1 MIFDLVVLA
10 AILISCLIAFLRGF
24 IREVLTILGVI
35 GGTAAA
41 VSLGP
46 KLTPFVKTWL
56 DHHQDKVK
64 ASATAADKA
73 AAAAPNAPAAA
84 EAATK
89 AHEHAEK
96 LFGVLP
102 YDIAAEIIAYGGVF
116 IVVVIVLSI
125 ISHLLS
131 GWAKKIGL
139 GAVDRT
145 LGIFFGVVRAVVLL
159 GLLYLPVYLLADEAQ
174 LKDWFGD
181 SRTRVYVQ
189 ATSAWL
195 DGFMPKTAK
204 RDLNAAADKA
214 SASMAG
220 ATRDKLLRIDAL
232 KERDRKA
239 GDEATEKA
247 ADFAQRLRAAGAALR
262 GQPAPASQPAYSSTN
277 AQQPGYADRQRGQ
290 MDNLI
295 QNENAIQNGAA
306 PAGKAGQ

>member
-35 GGTAAA
+35 GGVAAA

-46 KLTPFVKTWL
+46 ILTPLVKGWL
-56 DHHQDKVK
+56 DHPE
-64 ASATAADKA
+64 DKA
-73 AAAAPNAPAAA
+73 GAAHDAA
-84 EAATK
+84 EAH
-89 AHEHAEK
+89 AHADK
-96 LFGVLP
+96 LFNVIP

-116 IVVVIVLSI
+116 IVVVIILSI
-125 ISHLLS
+125 VSHLLS

-145 LGIFFGVVRAVVLL
+145 LGIFFGIIRAVILL
-159 GLLYLPVYLLADEAQ
+159 GLLYLPVYLLADEPTLQ
-174 LKDWFGD
+174 RWFGQ
-181 SRTRVYVQ
+181 SHTRVYVQ

-195 DGFMPKTAK
+195 NGFLPKSAQ

-220 ATRDKLLRIDAL
+220 ATRDKLLQIDAL
-232 KERDRKA
+232 KDKDLKARDQNAKDQSA
-239 GDEATEKA
+239 GDAATQKA
-247 ADFAQRLRAAGAALR
+247 EDLAQRLRNAGAALR
-262 GQPAPASQPAYSSTN
+262 GEPAKSQPAYSSST
-277 AQQPGYADRQRGQ
+277 AQQPGYADQQRGQ

-295 QNENAIQNGAA
+295 QNENNTA